1 MCDVNDGRGGGKA
14 TMVEW
19 YPHLPVTILTCNLT
33 LEDFKTPEKTA
44 QCITRQTTSDT
55 PLLLPLVRLKGF
67 YHRCVNCSG
76 EKGYILSAREN
87 REIVYAYLGRE
98 ESHLKKR
105 CFSTNG
111 LFVI

>member
-55 PLLLPLVRLKGF
+55 TATATCSPEGLL
-67 YHRCVNCSG
+67 SQM
-76 EKGYILSAREN
+76 RE
-87 REIVYAYLGRE
+87 L
-98 ESHLKKR
+98 
-105 CFSTNG
+105 
-111 LFVI
+111 

>member
-1 MCDVNDGRGGGKA
+1 MCDANDGRGGGKA

-76 EKGYILSAREN
+76 EKGYILSAR
-87 REIVYAYLGRE
+87 GRTGR
-98 ESHLKKR
+98 S
-105 CFSTNG
+105 CMP
-111 LFVI
+111 I